1 MFYRGL
7 LPIGVH
13 TVIALGAGGR
23 RASITFQVVPPGPSG
38 GAVPQGG

>member
-38 GAVPQGG
+38 GAVQQGG